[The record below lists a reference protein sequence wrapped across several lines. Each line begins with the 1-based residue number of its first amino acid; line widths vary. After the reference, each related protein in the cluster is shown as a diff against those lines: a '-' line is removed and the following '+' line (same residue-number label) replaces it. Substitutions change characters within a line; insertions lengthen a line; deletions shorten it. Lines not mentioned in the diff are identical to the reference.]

1 MYEWIQKENRLPSPW
16 PAFRPEVPEHAIEV
30 YEIMRKC
37 WSEVPAE
44 RPSFESLEEQFGSLI
59 SSQDQQMA
67 ERAIALERSVY
78 AQVRRDLGPPQ
89 GYSQLRRDT
98 RSQAP

>member
-1 MYEWIQKENRLPSPW
+1 
-16 PAFRPEVPEHAIEV
+16 
-30 YEIMRKC
+30 MRKC

-67 ERAIALERSVY
+67 ERAIAQERSVY

-89 GYSQLRRDT
+89 GYTQLRRDT
-98 RSQAP
+98 RSQAPAAGYAQVNKRAYHGLSQMSHNDNGLSD